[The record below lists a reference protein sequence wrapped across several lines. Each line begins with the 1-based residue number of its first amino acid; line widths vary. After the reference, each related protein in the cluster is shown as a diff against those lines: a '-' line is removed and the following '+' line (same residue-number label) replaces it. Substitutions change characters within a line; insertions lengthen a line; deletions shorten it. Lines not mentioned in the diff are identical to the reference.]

1 MFGHRIMQDIHKILV
16 ANRGEIAV
24 RIIRTCKKL
33 GITTVGVYSDADA
46 FAPHVSMADES
57 VYIGPSPSS
66 QSYLIIDRIIQAA
79 LETEADAIHPGYG
92 FLSENTEFAK
102 RCSDQNITFIG
113 PSAQAIE
120 LMGDKMKAR
129 AMVESL
135 GIPFP
140 PGLVEPVSVEHDLNS
155 IASSLGYP
163 ILIKAAAGG
172 GGKGM
177 RIVHD
182 PKELRPAVTAAAS
195 EAMSAFGDSRV
206 YIEKYLENPRHVEIQ
221 ILADNHGNFL
231 HLYDRE
237 CSIQRRHQKVIEEAP
252 CAILTD
258 ELRSQMSQ
266 AALEIAKACDYTGVG
281 TVEFLVDR
289 HRNYYFLEMN
299 TRLQVEHPVT
309 EMITGLDLVELQI
322 SVSEGK
328 PLPIQQSDIV
338 MNGHA
343 IECRIYAED
352 PHQGFLPDIGT
363 LDKHRIPSGQGV
375 RVDSGIEE
383 GAQVPI
389 YYDPMISKLSVHG
402 VDRKDA
408 ISRMKVALAE
418 YEIIGCKTTIPFCEY
433 CLNHSAFLEAE
444 YDTHFVSQYF
454 EKDVVVE
461 ENRQAEF
468 SDTDT
473 IMLAT
478 LSALLSEKSQHPIP
492 IHTSQ
497 EQNNVNHQW
506 WSARRKS

>member
-1 MFGHRIMQDIHKILV
+1 
-16 ANRGEIAV
+16 
-24 RIIRTCKKL
+24 
-33 GITTVGVYSDADA
+33 
-46 FAPHVSMADES
+46 
-57 VYIGPSPSS
+57 
-66 QSYLIIDRIIQAA
+66 
-79 LETEADAIHPGYG
+79 
-92 FLSENTEFAK
+92 
-102 RCSDQNITFIG
+102 
-113 PSAQAIE
+113 
-120 LMGDKMKAR
+120 
-129 AMVESL
+129 
-135 GIPFP
+135 
-140 PGLVEPVSVEHDLNS
+140 
-155 IASSLGYP
+155 
-163 ILIKAAAGG
+163 
-172 GGKGM
+172 
-177 RIVHD
+177 
-182 PKELRPAVTAAAS
+182 
-195 EAMSAFGDSRV
+195 
-206 YIEKYLENPRHVEIQ
+206 
-221 ILADNHGNFL
+221 L
-231 HLYDRE
+231 HLCDRE

-408 ISRMKVALAE
+408 ISRMKVALDE

-461 ENRQAEF
+461 GNRQAEF